1 MNHLNIRRTRVPFLP
16 SADPAASWSITR
28 HENIINLSGPV
39 NKMIIFKY
47 LHSTVMAHQTSR
59 SETAHA
65 KIKIHIITLS
75 ELQTKVSKQQSNVK
89 NK

>member
-1 MNHLNIRRTRVPFLP
+1 VCHFDRLP
-16 SADPAASWSITR
+16 IQQLRDQLQGMK
-28 HENIINLSGPV
+28 INLSGPV

-47 LHSTVMAHQTSR
+47 LHSTVMAHHTSR

-75 ELQTKVSKQQSNVK
+75 ELQTKVSKQQSNAK

>member
-1 MNHLNIRRTRVPFLP
+1 MCHFDRL
-16 SADPAASWSITR
+16 SIQQLR
-28 HENIINLSGPV
+28 DQLQGMKINLSGPV
-39 NKMIIFKY
+39 NKMIICKY
-47 LHSTVMAHQTSR
+47 LHSTVMAHHTSR

-75 ELQTKVSKQQSNVK
+75 ELQTKVSKQQSNAK